1 MCPESA
7 NSAKAAAL
15 SQRSAMAP
23 SGEWQYIVSSRKGSW
38 KVIVDPPPDSDQH
51 QNLTTSRGSALA
63 RCLPCLVD
71 IRKRVRELPVHR
83 QADRQTDR
91 DRQTARIARWNNKV
105 TTTSWPVVAEATSC
119 KVNWLDDWNRIIS
132 MRDVS
137 TVLNDAIND
146 YAI

>member
-1 MCPESA
+1 
-7 NSAKAAAL
+7 
-15 SQRSAMAP
+15 
-23 SGEWQYIVSSRKGSW
+23 
-38 KVIVDPPPDSDQH
+38 VIVDPPPDSDQH

-119 KVNWLDDWNRIIS
+119 KVN
-132 MRDVS
+132 
-137 TVLNDAIND
+137 
-146 YAI
+146 